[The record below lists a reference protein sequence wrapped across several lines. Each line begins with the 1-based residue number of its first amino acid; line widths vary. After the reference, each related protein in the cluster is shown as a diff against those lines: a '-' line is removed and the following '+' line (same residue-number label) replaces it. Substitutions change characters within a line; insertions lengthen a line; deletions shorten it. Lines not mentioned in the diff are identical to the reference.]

1 MRPAS
6 AHHFDEAHR
15 SDPAAALQ
23 GAPLDVVRILP
34 AHQPRSA
41 VAAEQV
47 GFDLRLS
54 GHTHDS
60 QFWPWKKPSSPR
72 LTCVSSYLNN
82 SNFGGGK

>member
-6 AHHFDEAHR
+6 ALHFDEAHR
-15 SDPAAALQ
+15 SDAAAALR
-23 GAPLDVVRILP
+23 GAPLDVVRILL
-34 AHQPRSA
+34 AYQPRSA
-41 VAAEQV
+41 VAAAQV

-82 SNFGGGK
+82 SNFGEGK